1 MKAQEVLA
9 WGGVSSEG
17 FILPLFSPAL
27 ALPLMG
33 HMHVTEF
40 QRKRSF
46 VKPREPNNKNISSV
60 VTDTKRPDG

>member
-40 QRKRSF
+40 K
-46 VKPREPNNKNISSV
+46 
-60 VTDTKRPDG
+60 